1 MGQIV
6 NSIRK
11 TDSYIKESIS
21 VLFKFCVSLLL
32 GKAGNE
38 VCSLALSI
46 LGDIPSEFILF
57 GEPINKFVNSVKQ
70 TITIANAQVNF
81 SNKSLVF

>member
-46 LGDIPSEFILF
+46 LGDIPSEFISF
-57 GEPINKFVNSVKQ
+57 GEPINKNLAKEKLNLSKDSIYILFFGKN
-70 TITIANAQVNF
+70 I
-81 SNKSLVF
+81 